1 VISATSRPKRGVSD
15 VTTGGLKDL
24 QLPGAPAHH
33 RRYQSK
39 QGALM
44 AIAPPDPHT
53 DPDATID
60 GERSITAPY
69 RSDDPEMENSPR
81 PRLIE
86 EHHVIGPHGEDELE
100 ATDERGR
107 RWYQLRPEPRR
118 RADLIGFNYMWW
130 IAIWFVF
137 IMIVFLPWGRGWG
150 Y

>member
-1 VISATSRPKRGVSD
+1 
-15 VTTGGLKDL
+15 
-24 QLPGAPAHH
+24 
-33 RRYQSK
+33 
-39 QGALM
+39 M

-53 DPDATID
+53 DPDATVD

-69 RSDDPEMENSPR
+69 RSDDPEMDNSPR